1 MTEPTPEAEADN
13 LIAVADV
20 DGAEPAVREEV
31 SRTGVG
37 VGAATAALRKALNE
51 LHKSD
56 DEAWRR
62 YAFDLEEASRRF
74 DTTMGLAAARLRAE
88 RASSEHDLKEALD
101 DVALSWRS
109 RAEEIRV
116 QAHIGSMD
124 VRDRGEETISELE
137 RASQRVVTLLSR
149 IRDEVTDSLTVMRD
163 EARAALDDAAP
174 VRALHA
180 PHDVT
185 PGGQVCG
192 RGDATAKAVRSL
204 VLPQI
209 TSVTGDVVGLRPR
222 HGRRADAHA
231 LHDGVARRVGRVVE
245 LRLVRLRNRCD
256 GIRLDDASALLDQQR
271 CRTTLEVEDTR
282 DALQFAR
289 KLGLVRALQERFGPD
304 VHWRSISGLKVLAE
318 TIGSRRQ
325 VLHGSSARADPCGA
339 DATAIP
345 VHLVARLN
353 FQGAMLTRGPRPSLF
368 HDLAPGSRRVWRPME
383 VLRYRLQNA
392 STAFSRRR
400 FSVMT

>member
-163 EARAALDDAAP
+163 EARAALDDAA
-174 VRALHA
+174 RIL
-180 PHDVT
+180 
-185 PGGQVCG
+185 QG
-192 RGDATAKAVRSL
+192 R
-204 VLPQI
+204 
-209 TSVTGDVVGLRPR
+209 
-222 HGRRADAHA
+222 
-231 LHDGVARRVGRVVE
+231 
-245 LRLVRLRNRCD
+245 
-256 GIRLDDASALLDQQR
+256 
-271 CRTTLEVEDTR
+271 
-282 DALQFAR
+282 
-289 KLGLVRALQERFGPD
+289 
-304 VHWRSISGLKVLAE
+304 
-318 TIGSRRQ
+318 
-325 VLHGSSARADPCGA
+325 
-339 DATAIP
+339 
-345 VHLVARLN
+345 
-353 FQGAMLTRGPRPSLF
+353 
-368 HDLAPGSRRVWRPME
+368 
-383 VLRYRLQNA
+383 
-392 STAFSRRR
+392 
-400 FSVMT
+400 